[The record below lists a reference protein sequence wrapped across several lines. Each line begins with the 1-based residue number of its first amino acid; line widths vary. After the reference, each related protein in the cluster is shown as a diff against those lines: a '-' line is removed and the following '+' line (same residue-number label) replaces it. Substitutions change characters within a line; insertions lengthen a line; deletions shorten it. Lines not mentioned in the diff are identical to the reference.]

1 MSAGNEPVRRERM
14 LQEGLAM
21 LPGRVL
27 PAAISLGL
35 RHDSQV
41 LPLEAGRAPRRVS
54 GVCGEHLHKAALGRL
69 TNVRE
74 TGPGR
79 VRFARGATREAVLR
93 AVAPCSWNTHVMVG
107 DRLKRVAEPQCCR
120 LVEPRRRYLHG
131 ERHAIA
137 IEAAWH

>member
-1 MSAGNEPVRRERM
+1 M

-35 RHDSQV
+35 RHEPQM
-41 LPLEAGRAPRRVS
+41 LPLEAGRTPRRVS

-69 TNVRE
+69 TDARE
-74 TGPGR
+74 IGLGR
-79 VRFARGATREAVLR
+79 VRFARGAAREVVLR
-93 AVAPCSWNTHVMVG
+93 TVALGGRDAHVMVG
-107 DRLKRVAEPQCCR
+107 DRLKCVAEPQCCR
-120 LVEPRRRYLHG
+120 LVEPWRRYLHG

>member
-1 MSAGNEPVRRERM
+1 
-14 LQEGLAM
+14 M

-27 PAAISLGL
+27 PTAISMAL
-35 RHDSQV
+35 RNEGQM

-69 TNVRE
+69 TDVRE
-74 TGPGR
+74 TGPGG
-79 VRFARGATREAVLR
+79 VRFASSAACEVVLR
-93 AVAPCSWNTHVMVG
+93 TVALGRRDSHVMVG

-137 IEAAWH
+137 IETAWH

>member
-1 MSAGNEPVRRERM
+1 MRRERM

-69 TNVRE
+69 TDVRE
-74 TGPGR
+74 TGPGG
-79 VRFARGATREAVLR
+79 VRFASSAACEAVLR
-93 AVAPCSWNTHVMVG
+93 TVALGGRDSHVMVG

-137 IEAAWH
+137 IETAWH

>member
-1 MSAGNEPVRRERM
+1 
-14 LQEGLAM
+14 M

-69 TNVRE
+69 TDARE
-74 TGPGR
+74 TGPGG
-79 VRFARGATREAVLR
+79 VGFASSAACEVVLR
-93 AVAPCSWNTHVMVG
+93 TVALGGRASHVMVG